1 MIRRLLAAT
10 AVLLALAATP
20 AFAAASL
27 PAIERQVMCVTCKI
41 PLMVAESSQ
50 ADSERE
56 YIRGLIAKGENEEQ
70 IKQRLLAQ
78 YGPAVLALPQTSGFD
93 LTAYLVPVVVVL
105 GGVILL
111 IVLIPRWRRRDPAP
125 ATGAALSAEQRA
137 RIDEDM
143 AQAGN

>member
-111 IVLIPRWRRRDPAP
+111 IVLIPRWR
-125 ATGAALSAEQRA
+125 QK
-137 RIDEDM
+137 RIQPKVTLWPNM